1 MRTDRIRS
9 IGPNRYEKRSAIIIP
24 KDVTTL
30 MSDVQRIVMEKF
42 GVKLEP
48 EVKFLGEF

>member
-1 MRTDRIRS
+1 MANVTVYNMEAVSYTHLDV
-9 IGPNRYEKRSAIIIP
+9 YKRQ
-24 KDVTTL
+24 TL